1 MCVWSRWMRC
11 IGHRGAADTLT
22 SLHIHFTRSFK
33 RMRGGGIGGRPQPT
47 TPSLPAPLRL
57 PLLVL
62 FTLMRVR
69 ASVSSTVDGDF
80 PTPRRLLISTMG
92 DAPSD
97 NANLNAG
104 PTSTCADFTALLNTS
119 ALSLGIHTR
128 VVTRF
133 AATYSDLGPAA
144 GDPSGPA
151 AAGGTEVDVL
161 VVNGP
166 WDAGAR
172 ILVHEF
178 RRHAAASGGGVPL
191 HAREHP
197 LSVVLRCVEG
207 PGVWGGEPGVDGYL
221 VAGAQPSSQP
231 AGSCN
236 LVGESLREIE
246 PAPFPSLAWRARV
259 YPRGDAHVGTS
270 QSVVV
275 TA

>member
-1 MCVWSRWMRC
+1 MR
-11 IGHRGAADTLT
+11 T
-22 SLHIHFTRSFK
+22 
-33 RMRGGGIGGRPQPT
+33 
-47 TPSLPAPLRL
+47 
-57 PLLVL
+57 
-62 FTLMRVR
+62 
-69 ASVSSTVDGDF
+69 SVSSTVDGDF

-92 DAPSD
+92 DAPSG
-97 NANLNAG
+97 NANVNAG
-104 PTSTCADFTALLNTS
+104 STSTCADFTALLHTS

-172 ILVHEF
+172 MLVHEF
-178 RRHAAASGGGVPL
+178 RRHAAAGSGVVPL
-191 HAREHP
+191 HARERP

-246 PAPFPSLAWRARV
+246 PTPFPESSMESTRV
-259 YPRGDAHVGTS
+259 PAG
-270 QSVVV
+270 
-275 TA
+275 